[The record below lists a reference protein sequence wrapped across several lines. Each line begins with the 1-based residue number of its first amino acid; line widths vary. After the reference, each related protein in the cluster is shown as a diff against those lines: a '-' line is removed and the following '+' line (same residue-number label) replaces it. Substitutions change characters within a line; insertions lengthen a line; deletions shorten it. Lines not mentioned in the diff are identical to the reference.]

1 VKERM
6 RKLEIERIGTV
17 EDLPTDESLG
27 WTIDGSTDNVKDT
40 LSAEG
45 FTDSDLEDF
54 ESFLVNT
61 ESGDYTQIYGITNT
75 IPYNWKDAYRFK
87 VNGVYL

>member
-1 VKERM
+1 MKNVCEV
-6 RKLEIERIGTV
+6 ERIGRV

-27 WTIDGSTDNVKDT
+27 WTSVDDLHDVKGT
-40 LSAEG
+40 LFCEG
-45 FTDSDLEDF
+45 FTDEDLEEF
-54 ESFLVNT
+54 EAFLVNT

-75 IPYNWKDAYRFK
+75 IPYIWKDVYRFK